1 MNDILNNALN
11 EIDEH
16 LIEEAAHADRAE
28 HRGLKAARNIGFFLC
43 GAAAA
48 AAALTFGI
56 NHHLASLPEKV
67 DLLPT
72 ESNVTSSDISEA
84 IAENALRSIPVERV
98 DIADVDRARL
108 SGCYPYFID
117 AGNQWKTFDNDG
129 NMLSDVNTIV
139 IMDCGGYWVD
149 YDITASDGVIYE
161 LLDVRAAL
169 GKAEEVL
176 GASLLPGNEGVS
188 MGEYKLSEY
197 DCSYTVTASFDNG
210 RCLNYRLICDTDH
223 EQWTMTLLSDK
234 ADYMADKA
242 HGANFFREERAGVY
256 DSARFSDGYGAYIC
270 DNNGEIRVVKH
281 TADGYFGYLPFGGK
295 EYIYTLENTDTGR
308 REKYCVKENG
318 DAFVT
323 SEDFLTTG
331 GVEHQDDPRNITV
344 PSWVNIINDMGSG
357 QRNAVGASKVYNLT
371 YAPDYNGLVLQ
382 FLEDK
387 DGKLFLYDFTRLYP
401 CTLTESDTD
410 TLNAYCMRIEFF
422 EGRDVPDD
430 YITYI
435 YEVIIYDD
443 TIMLRNDCEFFI
455 DEQGEVKQITL
466 YKGTEFTEFSANG
479 AGEEMPEDLCGE
491 ANRRIIPKVLAA
503 QSENDGQ
510 TVYSHEEFIC
520 PVNDK
525 YANIT
530 AYFGYDSWT
539 AGCYYGICF
548 GSENISGADIYA
560 AQSGTVI
567 ISDFDEYY
575 GNYVVIDHG
584 NGYATLYAHCSD
596 VAVNEGRT
604 VSQGDVIGHVGAT
617 GFTAGDCLHF
627 ETRVNGVA
635 VDPANY
641 TDIHENR
648 GSSDLADNETSPLP
662 VRNKTFNTKYPE
674 GYDGPELQFFT
685 DNNGYLFLTDFTWT
699 YPCKVEDLSHL
710 QENFYEIYIDFWPE
724 GRVFPDG
731 VVTNSSTVALLS
743 DETLTLDMDAA
754 MHIVHNDI
762 DMEIV
767 IPKGTVFKAYDSAPA
782 GLGLDE
788 LNERWAKLIAS
799 VPNPNFLCPVG
810 GDYAIVEHMYGHT
823 SESGYYGHSG
833 IDIGAALGEPVL
845 AAADGEVILAE

>member
-28 HRGLKAARNIGFFLC
+28 HRRLKAARNIGFFLC

-234 ADYMADKA
+234 ADYIADKA

-308 REKYCVKENG
+308 RQKYCVKENG
-318 DAFVT
+318 DALVT

-344 PSWVNIINDMGSG
+344 PSWMNIIDDMGSG

-371 YAPDYNGLVLQ
+371 YAPDYNGLALQ

-548 GSENISGADIYA
+548 GSENMGGADIYA
-560 AQSGTVI
+560 AQSGMVI
-567 ISDFDEYY
+567 ISDSDEYY

-596 VAVNEGRT
+596 VTANEGQT

-617 GFTAGDCLHF
+617 GFTTGDCLHF

-641 TDIHENR
+641 LVIPSVE
-648 GSSDLADNETSPLP
+648 
-662 VRNKTFNTKYPE
+662 
-674 GYDGPELQFFT
+674 
-685 DNNGYLFLTDFTWT
+685 DNNGGSSLMTA
-699 YPCKVEDLSHL
+699 KQ
-710 QENFYEIYIDFWPE
+710 QEN
-724 GRVFPDG
+724 
-731 VVTNSSTVALLS
+731 
-743 DETLTLDMDAA
+743 
-754 MHIVHNDI
+754 
-762 DMEIV
+762 
-767 IPKGTVFKAYDSAPA
+767 
-782 GLGLDE
+782 
-788 LNERWAKLIAS
+788 NEHWADLIAS
-799 VPNPNFLCPVG
+799 VPDPNFLYPVG
-810 GDYAIVEHMYGHT
+810 GDYAIAEHMYGHT

-845 AAADGEVILAE
+845 AAADGEVILAEWYYGYGNCVMIRHADGVVTVYGHCDKIYVDNGDTVTRGQTIAGAGMTGQAADVHLHFEVRINDESVDPAMFQYQISVNGKLSEHTSLNR